1 MSILHTNSYEKLPL
15 NCGNF
20 AIFSKRF
27 NNSNR
32 LLRLQLFKRQA
43 LDSDIAGERCQLLTN
58 GLIKSGQPEAGI
70 NLRHRCKDKGALV
83 STRMRKLKF
92 WMIKY
97 QAPPANQVKV
107 ECSGRV
113 PAAASDATKVLFNG
127 VKNFKKAQRA
137 NAVFHMHLDHGVYKV
152 GGVWRAVYR
161 PAAKEG

>member
-1 MSILHTNSYEKLPL
+1 MSILHTNSYEKLAL

-20 AIFSKRF
+20 AIFSKCF

-43 LDSDIAGERCQLLTN
+43 LDSDIAGKRCQLLTN
-58 GLIKSGQPEAGI
+58 GFIKSGQPEAGI
-70 NLRHRCKDKGALV
+70 NLRHRRKDKGALV

-97 QAPPANQVKV
+97 QAPPANQVQV

-113 PAAASDATKVLFNG
+113 PAAVSDATKILFNG
-127 VKNFKKAQRA
+127 LKILEKAPRTDM
-137 NAVFHMHLDHGVYKV
+137 VFHIHLDHGVYKV
-152 GGVWRAVYR
+152 GGV
-161 PAAKEG
+161 